1 MFRIPKTTMPVT
13 TTATKKPKQTQSCV
27 YASYECTQ
35 PCLEGYNYC
44 GKHILEDKDA
54 PFKQCGF
61 IYNTNG
67 RKCQQAAP
75 KLDRRDISYV
85 LRLNSVNSFSTAT
98 LGFYAEVYFQQV
110 LRRTHQK
117 SSNSTYKVDVSTFFT
132 TNT

>member
-13 TTATKKPKQTQSCV
+13 TTATKKPKQKQVCL

-44 GKHILEDKDA
+44 AKHILEDSTA

-61 IYNTNG
+61 VYNTNG
-67 RKCQQAAP
+67 RKCQNPAP

-85 LRLNSVNSFSTAT
+85 PYLNLISFCIIAFFR
-98 LGFYAEVYFQQV
+98 FYTGIYF
-110 LRRTHQK
+110 
-117 SSNSTYKVDVSTFFT
+117 
-132 TNT
+132 